1 MIIELNRHEDLSQ
14 KDACF
19 GNCVIYLF
27 CKGRAWVGKGSNKT
41 PTCIFYFI
49 FLRGLCHYSLR
60 ALKFP

>member
-1 MIIELNRHEDLSQ
+1 MIYHKKMHALEID
-14 KDACF
+14 
-19 GNCVIYLF
+19 CVIYLF

-41 PTCIFYFI
+41 PTHIFYFI